1 MLDIIAKFFLAF
13 GREEIMVPL
22 SVCGYICHDRNK
34 WGRIIYIILFSMIVA
49 SYLKSIWQ
57 IPLAGFL
64 KSDGWA
70 FPSGHMFGA
79 CAFYLQISR
88 EMQKR
93 WISNTAYV
101 LLLGIAFGLI
111 QQKYHNI
118 HDVLGAIGFAII
130 LLFCYNII
138 IKKNFFQKR
147 PDLLII
153 IILPIALTLI
163 LFIPI
168 IYLHIIAAISGLSCF
183 AIGWMLT
190 YNISTPKRLS
200 IKMIS
205 ILIFAGIVF
214 IIYKILWSIDILP
227 LYRLVMLSGA
237 SLFLINIVLTT
248 GAVIEDARKI

>member
-1 MLDIIAKFFLAF
+1 MLDVIAKFFLTF
-13 GREEIMVPL
+13 GREEIMIPL

-34 WGRIIYIILFSMIVA
+34 WGKIIYIILFSMILS

-57 IPLAGFL
+57 IPLAPFL

-70 FPSGHMFGA
+70 FPSGHMLGA

-101 LLLGIAFGLI
+101 LLFGIAFGLI

-118 HDVLGAIGFAII
+118 YDVLGAIVCAMI
-130 LLFCYNII
+130 LLFFYNIV
-138 IKKNFFQKR
+138 IKKKLFQRR

-153 IILPIALTLI
+153 IILPIALTLV

-168 IYLHIIAAISGLSCF
+168 ISPHIIAAISGLSCF
-183 AIGWMLT
+183 AIGWILT
-190 YNISTPKRLS
+190 YNITEPKRLS
-200 IKMIS
+200 VKVIS
-205 ILIFAGIVF
+205 VLVFAGIVF
-214 IIYKILWSIDILP
+214 GIYKALWNIDILP
-227 LYRLVMLSGA
+227 LYRLAMLSGA
-237 SLFLINIVLTT
+237 SLFLINITT
-248 GAVIEDARKI
+248 FLL